1 MMRRLLVLLV
11 GGFASFPF
19 ICCAQQ
25 TPPALPDALAVSV
38 DKLANPVYSPSKAV
52 LRRFYSSFAC
62 LLILMGWQ
70 VAFGAT
76 AFGAT
81 VTGRVVDARTGE
93 SIANAEI
100 SQLGSQVKVRTDENG
115 AFTLTDLPA
124 GDLQLLVTCIGYD
137 RVTQTVHLAVG
148 TSAPTVIAL
157 YPEASTPTQTV
168 TVTAPVFDTLDA
180 TNPSSEETLSKQE
193 IQALSLVLLGD
204 PMRAAQALPGVTSNN
219 DFDSQLSIRG
229 AGPGQV
235 GVYID
240 GIDTHDFFDTLSFS
254 SGGVG
259 GTANLTLPIVNAD
272 MVSAMSL
279 LPGAYPSNYGDSTAA
294 IFNMDTREGDFNKFS
309 GRLMYGLLGSSAIV
323 DGPFADHRGSWIF
336 SGNTSHLSDLSG
348 VIGNV
353 KSYDKTP
360 GAPPPQNTLKFN
372 FNNFQNKEVYKL
384 SDRQQIGISAIY
396 GNFGANKNL
405 TTASK
410 NPPDDLDTLN
420 SQHLLADA
428 FWKYT
433 PNAKL
438 LAQAKIYTVV
448 SQSNDKNLYGGPL
461 DRNGTTETGF
471 RTDMSYQFLPS
482 QQLDSGVYVSNLE
495 GHQTSY
501 SFQAA
506 QPTIPSATLVN
517 YGHSA
522 AEESFYLLDTWRAK
536 HFALTSGGRIEHSNL
551 TGQTVSLPQG
561 ALTYH
566 PGESWTLRAGAGSY
580 AEFPVFDEE
589 YGYYGNQ
596 SLRAEISDSYN
607 LSVARTLG
615 RYARILTEV
624 YDREDR
630 NQIFSLNGPRLVNG
644 QAQLLD
650 NPYENSVHG
659 HARGA
664 EITLQRRSA
673 NRLSGWVS
681 YAYSETMYYEPQ
693 DQLQFV
699 SDYDQRHTINLF
711 ASYRLRPTFAIS
723 TQYRYGSGM
732 PVPGF
737 VEFGPD
743 GALVLTAQ
751 RDQVRLPAY
760 SRLDFRGNKAWSFD
774 RFRLTLAGELLNV
787 TDHANYFFLG
797 EDPMR
802 IQSVSDLAAQEKK
815 SVPILPAVSLSI
827 EF

>member
-1 MMRRLLVLLV
+1 LLMVNFT
-11 GGFASFPF
+11 G
-19 ICCAQQ
+19 
-25 TPPALPDALAVSV
+25 
-38 DKLANPVYSPSKAV
+38 Y
-52 LRRFYSSFAC
+52 LRRAPYRYLQLMQGTSSLGTRRCLRGATIS
-62 LLILMGWQ
+62 LLILMGLPA
-70 VAFGAT
+70 AFAAT
-76 AFGAT
+76 L
-81 VTGRVVDARTGE
+81 TGRVVDAHTGE
-93 SIANAEI
+93 SIANAEVSEPG
-100 SQLGSQVKVRTDENG
+100 SQLKVLTDKNG
-115 AFTLTDLPA
+115 GFTLTGLPA
-124 GDLQLLVTCIGYD
+124 GDVQLLVTCIGYD
-137 RVTQTVHLAVG
+137 RTTQTVHLPLGA
-148 TSAPTVIAL
+148 SAPMVVAL

-219 DFDSQLSIRG
+219 DFDSQFSIRG
-229 AGPGQV
+229 AGPEQV

-240 GIDTHDFFDTLSFS
+240 GVSTHDFFDSFSFS

-323 DGPFADHRGSWIF
+323 DGPFAHHRGSWIL
-336 SGNTSHLSDLSG
+336 SGDTSHLSDLSG

-353 KSYDKTP
+353 KSYNSSQTA
-360 GAPPPQNTLKFN
+360 APEKQLKFN

-396 GNFGANKNL
+396 GNFNANKNL
-405 TTASK
+405 TSLSTPK
-410 NPPDDLDTLN
+410 PPDDLDTLN

-433 PNAKL
+433 PSAKF

-461 DRNGTTETGF
+461 DRNGTTETGL
-471 RTDMSYQFLPS
+471 RADVSYQFLPS
-482 QQLDSGVYVSNLE
+482 QQLDSGVYISNLE

-501 SFQAA
+501 SFQDA
-506 QPTIPSATLVN
+506 QPTIPSTTLVN

-536 HFALTSGGRIEHSNL
+536 HFALTGGGRIEHSDL
-551 TGQTVSLPQG
+551 TGQTVASPQG

-566 PGESWTLRAGAGSY
+566 AGERWTFRAGAGSY
-580 AEFPVFDEE
+580 AEFPILDEE

-596 SLRAEISDSYN
+596 SLRGEISDNYN
-607 LSVARTLG
+607 LSVTRTLG
-615 RYARILTEV
+615 GYARIQAEV

-644 QAQLLD
+644 QTELLE

-673 NRLSGWVS
+673 NRLTGWVS
-681 YAYSETMYYEPQ
+681 YAYSETMYYDPQ

-699 SDYDQRHTINLF
+699 SDFDQRHTVNLF
-711 ASYRLRPTFAIS
+711 ASYRLKPTFAIS
-723 TQYRYGSGM
+723 TQFRYGSGM
-732 PVPGF
+732 TIPGF
-737 VEFGPD
+737 VQFVPG
-743 GALVLTAQ
+743 GAPVVVEQ
-751 RDQVRLPAY
+751 RNQARLPAY
-760 SRLDFRGNKAWSFD
+760 SRLDFRANKAWSFHKYT
-774 RFRLTLAGELLNV
+774 LTLAGELLNA
-787 TDHANYFFLG
+787 TDHANYFLLG
-797 EDPMR
+797 QDPMR
-802 IQSVSDLAAQEKK
+802 IQSASDYTAQEKK
-815 SVPILPAVSLSI
+815 SLPILPAVSLSI